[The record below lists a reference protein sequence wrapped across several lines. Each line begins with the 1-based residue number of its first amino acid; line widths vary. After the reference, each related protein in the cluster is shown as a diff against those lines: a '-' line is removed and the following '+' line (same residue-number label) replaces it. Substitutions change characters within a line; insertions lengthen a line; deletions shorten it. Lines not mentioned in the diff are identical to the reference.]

1 VVRALMPTI
10 ATFIPGLVP
19 KTTLNSRDHWAVKA
33 HRAKQ
38 ERSAAFLI
46 LRTKGKPPELPVTV
60 ELTRHAARL
69 MDSDQIVTVM
79 KSVRDGVADWLG
91 VDDGD
96 DRITWVVKQRK
107 APKHPGTMILV
118 AGEAK

>member
-1 VVRALMPTI
+1 MPTI

-19 KTTLNSRDHWAVKA
+19 KSAANEREHWAVKA
-33 HRAKQ
+33 NRAAV
-38 ERSAAFLI
+38 ERQWVFLK
-46 LRTKGKPPELPVTV
+46 LQSKGRPPELPVTV
-60 ELTRHAARL
+60 EFTRHGTRLLDDDNLVAAY
-69 MDSDQIVTVM
+69 
-79 KSVRDGVADWLG
+79 KSCRDGVADWLG

-96 DRITWVVKQRK
+96 ERITWIVKQRK